1 MSYDLILMDCQMPVL
16 DGYAAT
22 RAIRAFE
29 AQTGETR
36 IPIVGLTAFAMSGDR
51 EKCIDSGMDNYLTKP
66 IGKSA
71 LIRTIATHKRATSA
85 KAGNAPA
92 SRGKNLDEV
101 AAQKQLGSSMIDA
114 TLFTRD
120 AAMMAP
126 GCFREGT
133 AGAGQKGRS
142 SGSSPSDESPAPVK
156 VETKGGPMGMSTTSM
171 QRSITSSSSSATRST
186 ASARSPADPSSA
198 DESGSTSV
206 KFVTRKLDSD
216 NRDGDAEL
224 PESKISKESPT
235 FSAPVHRS
243 VFDSSSENDLS
254 PSQTPKTAAEKKLQS
269 EGKQH
274 SSKDKDLNPT
284 LALLLADKCPIDEK
298 AALKQFGKKSM
309 MHTMLRR
316 FGTYMPDS
324 LTKLREAFDS
334 DDFEALH
341 AQGHSLKGSSS
352 FVAATELTSVASMI
366 QDMCAPSEVAS
377 MEKDVLKG
385 KLEPL
390 MSELDTAGKRL
401 TAYLTKVAAMSPPA
415 QKKPGKTG
423 KGKNGKKGKHNN
435 GKHAGD
441 GKN

>member
-1 MSYDLILMDCQMPVL
+1 M
-16 DGYAAT
+16 
-22 RAIRAFE
+22 
-29 AQTGETR
+29 
-36 IPIVGLTAFAMSGDR
+36 
-51 EKCIDSGMDNYLTKP
+51 
-66 IGKSA
+66 
-71 LIRTIATHKRATSA
+71 
-85 KAGNAPA
+85 
-92 SRGKNLDEV
+92 
-101 AAQKQLGSSMIDA
+101 
-114 TLFTRD
+114 
-120 AAMMAP
+120 
-126 GCFREGT
+126 
-133 AGAGQKGRS
+133 
-142 SGSSPSDESPAPVK
+142 GSSPGDESPAPVK
-156 VETKGGPMGMSTTSM
+156 VKTRNGPVGMSTASM

-186 ASARSPADPSSA
+186 ASARSPADPASVDSA
-198 DESGSTSV
+198 NNSV

-216 NRDGDAEL
+216 NRGADAEV

-235 FSAPVHRS
+235 FSAPPHRS

-254 PSQTPKTAAEKKLQS
+254 PSQTPKTTGEKKLLS

-274 SSKDKDLNPT
+274 SNKDKDLNPN
-284 LALLLADKCPIDEK
+284 LVLLLADKCPIDEK

-324 LTKLREAFDS
+324 LMKLREAFDS

-401 TAYLTKVAAMSPPA
+401 IAYLTKVAAMSPPT
-415 QKKPGKTG
+415 QKKSGKTG
-423 KGKNGKKGKHNN
+423 KGKKREKGQ
-435 GKHAGD
+435 AQ
-441 GKN
+441 